1 METLTNTTVVGIL
14 QQLVLELK
22 MDPETLTEEEKKSD
36 EALSAKTKEL
46 MVRNRKRMAEREQY
60 RKVLSS
66 DYHSLFLLLSLSF
79 SFCFSSR
86 HVCVNQTENMTL
98 FLDVLRSDA
107 TNEAYPLAKKRTVGG
122 GASLKRCSSGFL

>member
-1 METLTNTTVVGIL
+1 MCGFKTTVVGIL

-22 MDPETLTEEEKKSD
+22 MDPETLTDEEKKSD
-36 EALSAKTKEL
+36 EALSVKTKEL
-46 MVRNRKRMAEREQY
+46 LVRNKKRMAEREQY

-66 DYHSLFLLLSLSF
+66 DYHSLFPSPKLF
-79 SFCFSSR
+79 IFQRTDFTTET
-86 HVCVNQTENMTL
+86 TENMAL

-107 TNEAYPLAKKRTVGG
+107 SNEAYPLAKKRTVGG

>member
-1 METLTNTTVVGIL
+1 
-14 QQLVLELK
+14 

-79 SFCFSSR
+79 PFA
-86 HVCVNQTENMTL
+86 
-98 FLDVLRSDA
+98 FLHAMFVL
-107 TNEAYPLAKKRTVGG
+107 TKQKT
-122 GASLKRCSSGFL
+122 